1 VVDIKE
7 LKFKK
12 DGITY
17 TIELTKLLFISDNL
31 NGRGTMVW
39 QGMRVTRRNK
49 SSKQVAV
56 TMKDLWIDP
65 LQKYTEGMILAT
77 LNKHMIKGVP
87 TLIHEEQI
95 KASYPPTIANK
106 QANSS
111 THFLRLFL
119 TKCGNGGTYS
129 LRTLSRIIT
138 EPVGELITELS
149 CLGEFLVAFLDYVV
163 GELSFV
169 GCRNL

>member
-1 VVDIKE
+1 
-7 LKFKK
+7 
-12 DGITY
+12 
-17 TIELTKLLFISDNL
+17 
-31 NGRGTMVW
+31 
-39 QGMRVTRRNK
+39 
-49 SSKQVAV
+49 
-56 TMKDLWIDP
+56 
-65 LQKYTEGMILAT
+65 
-77 LNKHMIKGVP
+77 MIKGVP

-95 KASYPPTIANK
+95 KASYPLTIANK

-119 TKCGNGGTYS
+119 TKRGNGGTYS
-129 LRTLSRIIT
+129 LRTLSCIIT
-138 EPVGELITELS
+138 EPVGELITERS